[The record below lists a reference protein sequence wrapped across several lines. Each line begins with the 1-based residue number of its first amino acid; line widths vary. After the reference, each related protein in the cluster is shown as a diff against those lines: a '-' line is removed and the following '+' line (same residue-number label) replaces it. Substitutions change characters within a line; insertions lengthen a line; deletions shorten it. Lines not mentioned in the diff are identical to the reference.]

1 MIIFV
6 TGASILLNINKGKN
20 SKPAQVQKIN
30 IPQAEEKSVPQA
42 TVGPTKKEE
51 KKEEAMPTPKAV
63 SNAKKLPETGFPV
76 VQTTIALAALGV
88 VGVKL
93 FSFSGRSWNK

>member
-1 MIIFV
+1 MLIIFV

-30 IPQAEEKSVPQA
+30 IPQTEEKSVPQA
-42 TVGPTKKEE
+42 TVGPSREE
-51 KKEEAMPTPKAV
+51 RKEEATSTPKAV
-63 SNAKKLPETGFPV
+63 SATKKLPETGFPV

-93 FSFSGRSWNK
+93 FSFSGRSRNK